1 MDINLQCVLR
11 RGFYDA
17 CVFAPARSVNRRRIV
32 LCFHWRC
39 ARAAHPARP
48 LIGSR
53 EWDSAHDWTL
63 IELPRVFFFFYVW
76 VLWSTYVQSL
86 PNFAKLFYELRRH
99 REIAR
104 FARILAW
111 FLWYEM
117 HCVSQIEPQF
127 LGRAVRRENQF
138 DIPGMNHCRPGNVR
152 VLVLAWPSGPP
163 TLFRWFSLVDVAG
176 EIAILRETRLS
187 IAVSI
192 RRWRLMNL
200 IRRSIVRMW
209 LFVDHFRSPCLSSL
223 PFSLSPRS
231 RIISLGSLSLAID
244 RCCRFSFSVSFYS
257 TVDYICLSFSLAR
270 GLSWTGSCNECLCR
284 QTHSLASHH
293 GQRWRYF
300 GNITA
305 GYPGC

>member
-1 MDINLQCVLR
+1 MRSR
-11 RGFYDA
+11 RASGATIDRLSWMRRCRGLDTDRVTA
-17 CVFAPARSVNRRRIV
+17 CF
-32 LCFHWRC
+32 L
-39 ARAAHPARP
+39 
-48 LIGSR
+48 
-53 EWDSAHDWTL
+53 
-63 IELPRVFFFFYVW
+63 FFFLRV
-76 VLWSTYVQSL
+76 STLEYIWTVAQILLNST
-86 PNFAKLFYELRRH
+86 NFCRTAPRDG
-99 REIAR
+99 IAR
-104 FARILAW
+104 FAHILAW
-111 FLWYEM
+111 FLRYEM

-138 DIPGMNHCRPGNVR
+138 DIPGMNHCRPGNAR

-163 TLFRWFSLVDVAG
+163 TLFRWFSLVDVSPRRSRSYAK
-176 EIAILRETRLS
+176 RDRQS
-187 IAVSI
+187 RRSPSI
-192 RRWRLMNL
+192 RWWRLMSL

-209 LFVDHFRSPCLSSL
+209 LFVDHFRSPCLSSP

-244 RCCRFSFSVSFYS
+244 RCCRFSFSVSLYS

-270 GLSWTGSCNECLCR
+270 ELSWTGSCNECLCR
-284 QTHSLASHH
+284 QTYSLASHR